1 MLFSKKEAYLWAVA
15 DGEVIPLEQ
24 VKDEAFAS
32 GILGEGFAIEP
43 TAGTVYSPVAGTVES
58 IADTKHAYTL
68 LTDDGLDI
76 LVHVGID
83 TVELKGDGFLPMVR
97 QGDRVKAGDVLLRAD
112 LELIRSRGYQATIP
126 VVVTNPEKLKQFH
139 VISSPRVMGGKT
151 KAAEYQ
157 IQS

>member
-15 DGEVIPLEQ
+15 DGEVIPLDQ

-43 TAGTVYSPVAGTVES
+43 SAGTVYSPVSGTVES

-68 LTDDGLDI
+68 LTDDGLDV

-83 TVELKGDGFLPMVR
+83 TVELKGEGFLPMVQ
-97 QGDRVKAGDVLLRAD
+97 QGDHVKAGDVLLRAN
-112 LELIRSRGYQATIP
+112 LELIRSQGYPLTIP
-126 VVVTNPEKLKQFH
+126 VVVTNAETLKQFH
-139 VISSPRVMGGKT
+139 VISSPQVIGGKS
-151 KAAEYQ
+151 KAAKYQ